1 MEEKF
6 IKILNKK
13 DCTGCRACEQI
24 CPVKAISM
32 KEDDEGFITPKV
44 DEERCIKCGL
54 CKKTCGQIDRFYN
67 KNNLEERK
75 FLGVRPKEKEI
86 AKNSTSGGIAYL
98 ISKMVI
104 EENGIVFG
112 SAYDENLMPYQKY
125 VKDKKE
131 LQQLRG
137 SKYVT
142 SDTKK
147 TFSQVKEFL
156 EEGKKILY
164 IGVPCQ
170 IGGLKKFLKKD
181 YENLYTIDIICAP
194 LAPNFDFIVKGQE
207 ADFQT
212 GLNALAK
219 LTNGKVYVGVRSG
232 SVVSGMK
239 GVEIVEVEGPH
250 PAANVG
256 VQINHIK
263 PVNKGEVV
271 WTVNPADVIV
281 IGRLFNKGVADFS
294 RMVAITGSETT
305 ERGYVKTI
313 SGCTIKSLVNGKVLG
328 QEHIRIISGN
338 VLTGTKVNMDGY
350 LGAYDN
356 QITVIPEGDE
366 THEFLGFAMP
376 RFNQF
381 SASHSYFSWLGTS
394 KEYVI
399 DARIKGGKR
408 AMIMSNEYDKVF
420 PMDIYPEY
428 LLKAI
433 IAFDIDKMEN
443 LGIYEVAP
451 EDFALCEFVDTS
463 KIELQKIVRDGL
475 NLLYKEMN

>member
-147 TFSQVKEFL
+147 TFSQVK
-156 EEGKKILY
+156 
-164 IGVPCQ
+164 
-170 IGGLKKFLKKD
+170 KFLKKD
-181 YENLYTIDIICAP
+181 YENLYTIDIICHGVPSQKIFKKYLENEEKKLREKIISYTARSKSKV
-194 LAPNFDFIVKGQE
+194 AWGMGYCAEIKTKNKIKYKK
-207 ADFQT
+207 ADFDPYYT
-212 GLNALAK
+212 AFLK
-219 LTNGKVYVGVRSG
+219 GKVNRECCYECKYANLDRIGDITLGDLWGIEQFDYDFYDKNGVSLA
-232 SVVSGMK
+232 
-239 GVEIVEVEGPH
+239 IV
-250 PAANVG
+250 NT
-256 VQINHIK
+256 I
-263 PVNKGEVV
+263 KGEK
-271 WTVNPADVIV
+271 I
-281 IGRLFNKGVADFS
+281 FNKVKNLVEYRQYNEQQVTKFNGNLKHP
-294 RMVAITGSETT
+294 TT
-305 ERGYVKTI
+305 RPQNREIIYKQLDEMSFEEYSKKYLANKNKLKYVLKDI
-313 SGCTIKSLVNGKVLG
+313 MPKQIKVLY
-328 QEHIRIISGN
+328 
-338 VLTGTKVNMDGY
+338 KK
-350 LGAYDN
+350 
-356 QITVIPEGDE
+356 
-366 THEFLGFAMP
+366 
-376 RFNQF
+376 
-381 SASHSYFSWLGTS
+381 YF
-394 KEYVI
+394 KQV
-399 DARIKGGKR
+399 KK
-408 AMIMSNEYDKVF
+408 
-420 PMDIYPEY
+420 
-428 LLKAI
+428 
-433 IAFDIDKMEN
+433 
-443 LGIYEVAP
+443 
-451 EDFALCEFVDTS
+451 
-463 KIELQKIVRDGL
+463 
-475 NLLYKEMN
+475 